1 MVKRSFLKILGLGLT
16 LTILCGCSGNKATTD
31 SSAADTEGQTAAP
44 TKAVDA
50 DQDNSGSDT
59 ENAEQSGTDE
69 ASPQQDDSASAG
81 DSSTDS
87 DGASDGGSSVDS
99 ASADSTSNADKDADY
114 VAKYKPVLDE
124 AYDCITNENYY
135 ENMTIYTPM
144 GLMEIAN
151 YWEKPDLM
159 EYVGYIFTDI
169 SRDGI
174 PELIIADNKDNEYED
189 GEPHSVVLGCYT
201 LKNGEPHMTIEGWA
215 RNSYEWIGDGKFS
228 YLGSGGAMNT
238 YLGTCHLSDDGTEI
252 VWDTYYF
259 SDEVNGELKYFTN
272 TTGSD
277 EIAASEEFI
286 PEGAEGIWGY
296 EADPPCPKLE
306 ITPFKDYLGE
316 SDSVDDERNP
326 ANMQSEKIAYFNIP
340 GPGKESCSAD
350 LDGDGKAETITYDMA
365 VDENDMTTSFFLN
378 INGKDY
384 EMPNE
389 GDLYYYAMRGLDCF
403 WFRTNDAAK
412 FHYLYMQYT
421 SDSDYLMT
429 AMYKFDGKSFT
440 HLYDLNGAI
449 AFWKMKEGAEYEY
462 TYPTDPEDFF
472 VESSQQIL
480 GTQFLT
486 QRCKIGADGMPE
498 PIEEFMYYQ
507 TGAEPYIS
515 ASKLIPC
522 DLMADENATK
532 GVANAIWQDNMVTPY
547 RTDGKTFIDLKV
559 ESYPGLYRIY
569 YAMEDGRYVLTYT
582 DGMLGSALITE
593 CFNGLNF
600 AG

>member
-1 MVKRSFLKILGLGLT
+1 MVKKSFLKILGLGLT
-16 LTILCGCSGNKATTD
+16 LTMLCGCSGNKATTD
-31 SSAADTEGQTAAP
+31 VPTTDSEGQTSAP
-44 TKAVDA
+44 AKACDA
-50 DQDNSGSDT
+50 SQDTAGSDT
-59 ENAEQSGTDE
+59 ENAQHSGTDE
-69 ASPQQDDSASAG
+69 ASSQQDNAEASGDSAENGEDADSTG
-81 DSSTDS
+81 DSAD
-87 DGASDGGSSVDS
+87 
-99 ASADSTSNADKDADY
+99 ADSTSNAAETGDY
-114 VAKYKPVLDE
+114 IAKYKPVLDE

-151 YWEKPDLM
+151 YWEKSDLM

-169 SRDGI
+169 SGDGI
-174 PELIIADNKDNEYED
+174 PELIIAENKDEEYED
-189 GEPHSVVLGCYT
+189 GEPHSTVLGCYT
-201 LKNGEPHMTIEGWA
+201 LKNGEPNMTIEGWA
-215 RNSYEWIGDGKFS
+215 RNSYEWIGNGQFS

-238 YLGTCHLSDDGTEI
+238 YLGTCHLSEDGTEI

-259 SDEVNGELKYFTN
+259 SDEVDGELKYFTN

-277 EIAASEEFI
+277 EIADSEEFI
-286 PEGAEGIWGY
+286 PEGADGIWGY

-306 ITPFKDYLGE
+306 ITPFKEYLGA
-316 SDSVDDERNP
+316 SDSVDDDERNP
-326 ANMQSEKIAYFNIP
+326 AKIQSEKIAYFYIP
-340 GPGKESCSAD
+340 GPGTESCSAD
-350 LDGDGKAETITYDMA
+350 LDGDGKDETITYDMA
-365 VDENDMTTSFFLN
+365 VDENDMTTSFSLN
-378 INGKDY
+378 INGRDY

-403 WFRTNDAAK
+403 WFRTNNEAK
-412 FHYLYMQYT
+412 NHYLYMQYT

-462 TYPTDPEDFF
+462 TYPTDPDDFF

-480 GTQFLT
+480 GTQFVT
-486 QRCKIGADGMPE
+486 QRCKIGDDGMPE

-569 YAMEDGRYVLTYT
+569 YAMKDGRYVLTYT
-582 DGMLGSALITE
+582 EGMLGSALITE